1 MRPVEALRNSF
12 PFEPTEDQARLF
24 AKLDEFILSKQ
35 EEKQV
40 FLLKGYAGTGKTTV
54 VTSLVKILNKF
65 GYKYVLMAPTGRAAK
80 VMSSYSGRPAFTI
93 HKKIYRQTA
102 NPYSEGLTFTRMPN
116 KSDNTVYIVDE
127 SSMISDE
134 SGFGENGL
142 LRDLLQYVFDKKNNK
157 LLLIGDTA
165 QLPPVGQTL
174 SPSLDAEYLKQNF
187 RCHVQQLEL
196 KQVMRQAE
204 SSGILM
210 NATQLRDQMKQENM
224 EIKLFTKGWRDI
236 YRMTG
241 EKLEDGLR
249 YAYDKYGIENTIVI
263 CRSNKMANL
272 YNQHVRRQ
280 IFFAEDEIGVGDYLM
295 IVRNNYFWLPKD
307 SDIGFM
313 ANGDFVEVTKIIRD
327 EEMYGFRFADVRLR
341 FVDYPDAQEEEM
353 KIMLDTLHTDAPAL
367 PADQNK
373 KLYEAVL
380 QDYMDIPNKRDRNK
394 EVKKNPYLNA
404 LQVKFAYALTCHKA
418 QGGQWKAVFVDQ
430 GFLKD
435 DMVNEEFARWLYTA
449 LTRSSEELYLLN
461 FNEQLLVT

>member
-12 PFEPTEDQARLF
+12 PFEPTEDQAKLF
-24 AKLDEFILSKQ
+24 TKLDEFILDKTN
-35 EEKQV
+35 ERQV

-65 GYKYVLMAPTGRAAK
+65 GYKYVLLAPTGRAAK
-80 VMSSYSGRPAFTI
+80 VMSTYSGRPAFTI

-102 NPYSEGLTFTRMPN
+102 NPFSEGLAFTRMPN
-116 KSDNTVYIVDE
+116 KSDSTVYIVDE
-127 SSMISDE
+127 ASMISDD

-142 LRDLLQYVFDKKNNK
+142 LQDLLQYVFAKKNNK

-165 QLPPVGQTL
+165 QLPPVGQAL
-174 SPSLDAEYLKQNF
+174 SPSLDAEYMRQNF
-187 RCHVQQLEL
+187 RAHVQQLEL
-196 KQVMRQAE
+196 RQVMRQAE
-204 SSGILM
+204 ASGILM
-210 NATQLRDQMKQENM
+210 NATQLRDRMQQEKL

-249 YAYDKYGIENTIVI
+249 YAYDKFGIENTIVI
-263 CRSNKMANL
+263 CRSNKNANL
-272 YNQHVRRQ
+272 YNQHIRRR
-280 IFFAEDEIGVGDYLM
+280 IFFAEDELGVGDYLM

-313 ANGDFVEVTKIIRD
+313 ANGDFVEVTKIIRYED
-327 EEMYGFRFADVRLR
+327 MYGFRFADIRIR
-341 FVDYPDAQEEEM
+341 FVDYPDAQEEEV
-353 KIMLDTLHTDAPAL
+353 KIMLDTLYTDAPAL

-373 KLYEAVL
+373 KLYEEVL
-380 QDYMDIPNKRDRNK
+380 QDYMDIPTKK
-394 EVKKNPYLNA
+394 ERYKELKKNPYLNA

-418 QGGQWKAVFVDQ
+418 QGGQWQAVFVDQ
-430 GFLKD
+430 GFLKE

-461 FNEQLLVT
+461 FNEQLLVN

>member
-24 AKLDEFILSKQ
+24 AKLDEFIVSKQ
-35 EEKQV
+35 EERQV

-54 VTSLVKILNKF
+54 VTSLVKILNSF
-65 GYKYVLMAPTGRAAK
+65 GYKYVLLAPTGRAAK
-80 VMSSYSGRPAFTI
+80 VMASYSGHPAFTI

-102 NPYSEGLTFTRMPN
+102 NPFSEGLSFTRQPN
-116 KSDNTVYIVDE
+116 KSDHTVYIVDE
-127 SSMISDE
+127 ASMISDE

-142 LRDLLQYVFDKKNNK
+142 LQDLMSFVFDKKHNK

-165 QLPPVGQTL
+165 QLPPVGQVV
-174 SPSLDAEYLKQNF
+174 SPSLDANYLKQNF
-187 RCHVQQLEL
+187 RCQVQEIEL
-196 KQVMRQAE
+196 RQVMRQAE
-204 SSGILM
+204 ASGILM
-210 NATQLRDQMKQENM
+210 NATQLRDQMRQERL

-236 YRMTG
+236 YKMTG

-249 YAYDKYGIENTIVI
+249 YAYDKFGIENTIVI
-263 CRSNKMANL
+263 CRSNKSANL
-272 YNQHVRRQ
+272 YNQHIRRS

-295 IVRNNYFWLPKD
+295 VVRNNYFWLPKD

-313 ANGDFVEVTKIIRD
+313 ANGDFVEITKIVRY

-341 FVDYPDAQEEEM
+341 FVDYPDAPEEEM
-353 KIMLDTLHTDAPAL
+353 KIMLDTLYSDAPAL

-373 KLYEAVL
+373 KLYEEVL
-380 QDYMDIPNKRDRNK
+380 QDYLDIKTKRDRNK
-394 EVKKNPYLNA
+394 ELKKNPYLNA

-418 QGGQWKAVFVDQ
+418 QGGQWQAVFVDQ
-430 GFLKD
+430 GFLKE

-461 FNEQLLVT
+461 FNQQILVS

>member
-1 MRPVEALRNSF
+1 MRPVEALRASF
-12 PFEPTEDQARLF
+12 PFEPTEDQAMLF
-24 AKLDEFILSKQ
+24 TKLDEFILEKQ
-35 EEKQV
+35 EERQV

-65 GYKYVLMAPTGRAAK
+65 GYKYVLLAPTGRAAK
-80 VMSSYSGRPAFTI
+80 VMSSYSGKPAQTI

-102 NPYSEGLTFTRMPN
+102 NPFSEGLSFTRQPN
-116 KSDNTVYIVDE
+116 KSDNTVYIIDE
-127 SSMISDE
+127 ASMISDE

-142 LRDLLQYVFDKKNNK
+142 LQDLLQYVFDKKKNK

-165 QLPPVGQTL
+165 QLPPVGQNL
-174 SPSLDAEYLKQNF
+174 SPSLDGEYLKQNF
-187 RCHVQQLEL
+187 RCHVHQMEL

-204 SSGILM
+204 ASGILM
-210 NATQLRDQMKQENM
+210 NATQLRDQMKQEKL

-236 YRMTG
+236 YTMTG

-249 YAYDKYGIENTIVI
+249 YAYDKFGVEGTIVI

-272 YNQHVRRQ
+272 YNQHIRKR

-295 IVRNNYFWLPKD
+295 IVRNNYFWLSKD

-313 ANGDFVEVTKIIRD
+313 ANGDFVEITKIIRYED
-327 EEMYGFRFADVRLR
+327 MYGFRFADVRVR
-341 FVDYPDAQEEEM
+341 FVDYPDAQEEEV
-353 KIMLDTLHTDAPAL
+353 KIMLDTLYTDAPAL

-373 KLYEAVL
+373 KLYEEVL
-380 QDYMDIPNKRDRNK
+380 QDYMDIKNKRERYK
-394 EVKKNPYLNA
+394 ELKKNPYLNA
-404 LQVKFAYALTCHKA
+404 LLVKFAYALTCHKA

-430 GFLKD
+430 GFLKE

-461 FNEQLLVT
+461 FNTQLLVS

>member
-12 PFEPTEDQARLF
+12 PFEPTEDQAKLF
-24 AKLDEFILSKQ
+24 ASLDEFILNKTD
-35 EEKQV
+35 ERQV

-65 GYKYVLMAPTGRAAK
+65 GYKYVLLAPTGRAAK

-102 NPYSEGLTFTRMPN
+102 NPFSEGLAFTRMPN
-116 KSDNTVYIVDE
+116 KTDNTVYIVDE
-127 SSMISDE
+127 ASMISDE

-142 LRDLLQYVFDKKNNK
+142 LQDLLQYVFAKKNNK

-165 QLPPVGQTL
+165 QLPPVGQAL
-174 SPSLDAEYLKQNF
+174 SPSLDAEYMQQNF
-187 RCHVQQLEL
+187 GCKVQQLEL
-196 KQVMRQAE
+196 RQVMRQAE
-204 SSGILM
+204 ASGILM
-210 NATQLRDQMKQENM
+210 NATQLRDRMKQKKLD
-224 EIKLFTKGWRDI
+224 IKLFTKGWRDI

-249 YAYDKYGIENTIVI
+249 YAYDKFGVENTIVI
-263 CRSNKMANL
+263 CRSNKNANL
-272 YNQHVRRQ
+272 YNQHIRRR
-280 IFFAEDEIGVGDYLM
+280 IFFAEDELGVGDYLM

-313 ANGDFVEVTKIIRD
+313 ANGDFVEVTKIIRYED
-327 EEMYGFRFADVRLR
+327 MYGFRFADIRIR
-341 FVDYPDAQEEEM
+341 FVDYPDAQEEEV
-353 KIMLDTLHTDAPAL
+353 KIMLDTLYTDAPAL
-367 PADQNK
+367 PSDQNK
-373 KLYEAVL
+373 KLYEEVL
-380 QDYMDIPNKRDRNK
+380 QDYMDIGNKRERYK
-394 EVKKNPYLNA
+394 ELKKNPYLNA

-418 QGGQWKAVFVDQ
+418 QGGQWQAVFVDQ
-430 GFLKD
+430 GFLKE

-461 FNEQLLVT
+461 FNEQLLVN